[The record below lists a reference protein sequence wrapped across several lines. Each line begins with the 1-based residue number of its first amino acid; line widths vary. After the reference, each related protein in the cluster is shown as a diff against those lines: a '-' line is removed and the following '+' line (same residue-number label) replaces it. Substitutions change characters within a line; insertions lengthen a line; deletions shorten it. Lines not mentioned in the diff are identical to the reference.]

1 MLQDID
7 TKHKAVAGSY
17 GKKVLKSVLGSDTD
31 TSSSEMESKEQ
42 NSVQVLQEKVE
53 LLEDWVQK
61 QVRRDLL
68 SFYRLNPLIPSP
80 FISLA
85 YFYLD

>member
-61 QVRRDLL
+61 QV
-68 SFYRLNPLIPSP
+68 STSKPLPHP
-80 FISLA
+80 H
-85 YFYLD
+85 LDHFPH